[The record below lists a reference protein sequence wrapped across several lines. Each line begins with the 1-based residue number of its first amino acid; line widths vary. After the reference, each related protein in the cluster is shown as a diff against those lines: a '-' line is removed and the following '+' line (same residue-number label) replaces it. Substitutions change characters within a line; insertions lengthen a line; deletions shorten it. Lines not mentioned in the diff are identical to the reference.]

1 MGIPYSHTMD
11 SMDTLQKL
19 VLVVILA
26 TSHISYV
33 QSKSSNRQMTVM
45 IEPGDDYCFF
55 VPNITTGQNFEFDF
69 QVTEST
75 GAEGIN
81 DITCRLSSPKPEAK
95 LVYEAVKES
104 EGSHNEEAHMD
115 GDYEICFDNRMS
127 TWAEKV
133 VWFEVTV
140 HDPEDDYYDDYIESE
155 EWNEIKDRNEDTENL
170 YDMASNDLKNY
181 IHTIRLS
188 MGKIKHYQF
197 MQGADMSRDHHNVL
211 RMTER
216 LDLWSFMHLS
226 IMLVIGFTQIYMVR
240 QLFEEKSFW
249 HKFRR

>member
-1 MGIPYSHTMD
+1 MG

-95 LVYEAVKES
+95 LEYEAVKES
-104 EGSHNEEAHMD
+104 EGSHNEEAHM
-115 GDYEICFDNRMS
+115 
-127 TWAEKV
+127 
-133 VWFEVTV
+133 
-140 HDPEDDYYDDYIESE
+140 DDYYDDYIESE

-249 HKFRR
+249 HKFR